1 MKTEDIL
8 KLEDLLKLIDAG
20 FTKDEIIKLDTEPEP
35 QKAKPQKAEPEPQK
49 AEPEPQKAEPEP
61 QKAEPEQQKA
71 EPQTDTL
78 KFIAEQFEKMTK
90 AIQESNIINSDTK
103 LKNDNKSAEQTL
115 ADIIAP
121 PERKRGKN

>member
-1 MKTEDIL
+1 MKTEDI
-8 KLEDLLKLIDAG
+8 LKLIDAG
-20 FTKDEIIKLDTEPEP
+20 FTKDDILKLDT
-35 QKAKPQKAEPEPQK
+35 KPEPQK
-49 AEPEPQKAEPEP
+49 AEPEPQKADPEP
-61 QKAEPEQQKA
+61 QKAD
-71 EPQTDTL
+71 PQTDTL

>member
-35 QKAKPQKAEPEPQK
+35 QKAK
-49 AEPEPQKAEPEP
+49 PQKAEPEP

>member
-1 MKTEDIL
+1 MRTEDI
-8 KLEDLLKLIDAG
+8 LKLIDAG
-20 FTKDEIIKLDTEPEP
+20 FTKDEILKLDTKPE
-35 QKAKPQKAEPEPQK
+35 PQKAEPEPQK

-61 QKAEPEQQKA
+61 QKADPEPQKA
-71 EPQTDTL
+71 EPQPDTL

-115 ADIIAP
+115 ADIVAP

>member
-8 KLEDLLKLIDAG
+8 KLINAG

-90 AIQESNIINSDTK
+90 VIQESNIINSDTK

>member
-1 MKTEDIL
+1 MRTEDI
-8 KLEDLLKLIDAG
+8 LKLIDAG
-20 FTKDEIIKLDTEPEP
+20 FTKDEILKLDT
-35 QKAKPQKAEPEPQK
+35 KPEPQK
-49 AEPEPQKAEPEP
+49 AEPEPQKADPEP
-61 QKAEPEQQKA
+61 QKAEPQ
-71 EPQTDTL
+71 PDTL

-115 ADIIAP
+115 ADIVAP

>member
-1 MKTEDIL
+1 MKTEDI
-8 KLEDLLKLIDAG
+8 LKLIDAG
-20 FTKDEIIKLDTEPEP
+20 FTKDEILKLETKPEPE
-35 QKAKPQKAEPEPQK
+35 KSEPEK
-49 AEPEPQKAEPEP
+49 SEPEKSEPEKSKP
-61 QKAEPEQQKA
+61 EKSEPEKSEPEKKEPEQ
-71 EPQTDTL
+71 PDTL

>member
-1 MKTEDIL
+1 MKTEDI
-8 KLEDLLKLIDAG
+8 LKLIDAG
-20 FTKDEIIKLDTEPEP
+20 FTKDEILKLDTSADP
-35 QKAKPQKAEPEPQK
+35 EPEPQK

-61 QKAEPEQQKA
+61 QKADPEPQKADPEPEPQKA
-71 EPQTDTL
+71 DPQTDTL

-90 AIQESNIINSDTK
+90 TIQESNIINSDTK
-103 LKNDNKSAEQTL
+103 LKNDNKRAEQTL

>member
-1 MKTEDIL
+1 MKAE
-8 KLEDLLKLIDAG
+8 EVLKLIDAG
-20 FTKDEIIKLDTEPEP
+20 FTKDEILGLDKDPKEEPE
-35 QKAKPQKAEPEPQK
+35 KEEPEK
-49 AEPEPQKAEPEP
+49 EEPEKEEPEKEEP
-61 QKAEPEQQKA
+61 EKKEPEQ
-71 EPQTDTL
+71 PDTL